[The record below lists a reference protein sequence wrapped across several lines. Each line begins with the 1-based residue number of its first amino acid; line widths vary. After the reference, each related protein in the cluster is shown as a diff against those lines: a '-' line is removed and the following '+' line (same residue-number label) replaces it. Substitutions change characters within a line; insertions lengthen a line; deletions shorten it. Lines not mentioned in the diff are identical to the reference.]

1 METIFS
7 LKKLCKNCK
16 FAQKLTSEA
25 NRGILTN
32 PSIQKAINYYASKCE
47 KNPIDTLKEIGLEYE
62 LKENEFESLNNAYE
76 EWKKQE
82 KIEDLTC
89 TYIGKITSNK
99 FCANCPLKDCL
110 NSHSDFYDIENLDSN
125 ITINSKIPILN
136 VEILPVDSIK
146 RLLVDTQN
154 SMNVPIEYLLVSL
167 ITIIATAIGLN
178 YSVKFDNTWSIY
190 SNLLSVIIGEPS
202 SKKSPS
208 MKLFVNVLNEI
219 EEETNTLITISNT
232 TVEGVCKYMSDS
244 KKQVLIACDEL
255 KGWLNSLGEYKG
267 KNSSDRQFYL
277 SAWNCERYVVIRKT
291 SSNIIILGS
300 IQPEI
305 LEDMF
310 KYINTGDGFIER
322 ILWVI
327 PTDYQEIGKYIGR
340 GNGNLDKKT
349 ISVFKGIL
357 KEILTFNGH
366 KEYSLSK
373 NGDSILS
380 SYEQELKQKAKNNHK
395 YSALYGKSLGLTG
408 KLALIFQVYKD
419 TEARNYDNKVI
430 ENDILK
436 GSIELTK
443 YFIQQFIAINSLF
456 CNETSKAVQ
465 DNIEDTVYNWLANR
479 YEDIKTGFKPSYIST
494 YKVAKIYKAEEA
506 KNVLDT
512 LKDKGR
518 LAYNPISK
526 DYILMLE

>member
-1 METIFS
+1 
-7 LKKLCKNCK
+7 
-16 FAQKLTSEA
+16 
-25 NRGILTN
+25 
-32 PSIQKAINYYASKCE
+32 
-47 KNPIDTLKEIGLEYE
+47 
-62 LKENEFESLNNAYE
+62 
-76 EWKKQE
+76 
-82 KIEDLTC
+82 
-89 TYIGKITSNK
+89 
-99 FCANCPLKDCL
+99 
-110 NSHSDFYDIENLDSN
+110 
-125 ITINSKIPILN
+125 
-136 VEILPVDSIK
+136 
-146 RLLVDTQN
+146 
-154 SMNVPIEYLLVSL
+154 
-167 ITIIATAIGLN
+167 
-178 YSVKFDNTWSIY
+178 
-190 SNLLSVIIGEPS
+190 
-202 SKKSPS
+202 
-208 MKLFVNVLNEI
+208 
-219 EEETNTLITISNT
+219 
-232 TVEGVCKYMSDS
+232 
-244 KKQVLIACDEL
+244 
-255 KGWLNSLGEYKG
+255 
-267 KNSSDRQFYL
+267 
-277 SAWNCERYVVIRKT
+277 
-291 SSNIIILGS
+291 
-300 IQPEI
+300 
-305 LEDMF
+305 MF